1 MNDSKPDCYFIL
13 DCFVPTKFPKSWK
26 PDESM
31 TEFSV
36 TGHQMRN
43 SHAQPIN
50 GPENFTET
58 LCRAMRDIRQRPRG
72 ESRQSIHRI
81 MARDRDQVSRPIR
94 LWTARPN
101 RRKDT
106 EVWRFIFDIG
116 RFKEIGNL
124 RLRKCRVTGRRPGD
138 GEFDDDSDD
147 DGDGDIHGDSS
158 EDDDRDDSEG
168 DDGNDNSDTGSDHD
182 PDGSGNE
189 DDRGDRGDGNTNGDQ
204 DGGDDNNDAGSMWK
218 NLRKIPEETF
228 RDNPEAVRI
237 MRDLQNCLQPARQ
250 QAKRTP
256 KRQRLFGRQL
266 HSNGVGEDGVAGP
279 SERDDGE

>member
-266 HSNGVGEDGVAGP
+266 PSNGVGEDGVAGL